1 MTIIK
6 EVKSMESNEVK
17 LQEFL
22 IETQFKADETLA
34 LNKGREIVT
43 TVSVSPTGSH
53 PAAHSPV
60 ETIIGALGACFLI
73 NLQRYFNEKQ
83 KKLTDSDV
91 HMELKGYR
99 DPSIPKLVKITYVV
113 EINDKFEFDPETL
126 KEFMEKQSTTYRT
139 LENCVE
145 ISGEIKKFSN

>member
-1 MTIIK
+1 M
-6 EVKSMESNEVK
+6 EVNEVK

-53 PAAHSPV
+53 PSAHSPV

-73 NLQRYFNEKQ
+73 NLQRYFNERQ
-83 KKLTDSDV
+83 KKLSDSDV
-91 HMELKGYR
+91 HIELKGYR
-99 DPSIPKLVKITYVV
+99 DPTIPKLVRINYVV
-113 EINDKFEFDPETL
+113 KINDEYEFDLETL
-126 KEFMEKQSTTYRT
+126 KEFMEKKSTTYRT

-145 ISGEIKKFSN
+145 ISGEIQKFSD

>member
-1 MTIIK
+1 
-6 EVKSMESNEVK
+6 MESNEVK

-22 IETQFKADETLA
+22 IETQFKADKTLA
-34 LNKGREIVT
+34 LNKGREIIT